1 MSDATTSP
9 LDEQVLVVVEDFLRH
24 RRGDVLSDAADL
36 ADLLLGDYGRFVVP
50 ARVHQGDPLLID
62 EVSPLT
68 DGAGRAIT
76 D

>member
-1 MSDATTSP
+1 MSGSTTSP
-9 LDEQVLVVVEDFLRH
+9 INEPILVVVSDFLQH

-62 EVSPLT
+62 GTSALT
-68 DGAGRAIT
+68 DEVGREIT

>member
-1 MSDATTSP
+1 MADATTSP
-9 LDEQVLVVVEDFLRH
+9 LDEQILVVVADFLQH

-62 EVSPLT
+62 GVSTLT
-68 DGAGRAIT
+68 DEVGREIT

>member
-9 LDEQVLVVVEDFLRH
+9 LNESILVVVSDFLQH

-36 ADLLLGDYGRFVVP
+36 ADLMLGDYARFVVP

-62 EVSPLT
+62 GTSALT
-68 DGAGRAIT
+68 DEDGREIT